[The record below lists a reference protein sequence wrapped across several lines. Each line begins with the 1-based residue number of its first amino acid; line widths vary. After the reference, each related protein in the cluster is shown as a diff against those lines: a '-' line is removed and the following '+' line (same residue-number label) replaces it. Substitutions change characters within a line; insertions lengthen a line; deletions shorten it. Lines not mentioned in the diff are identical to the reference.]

1 MEAIMLKIFLTVDMA
16 THRALYDNEAKFL
29 GTFWSI
35 SEAEKQ
41 LGDMLNYCSIR
52 AVSDRA

>member
-1 MEAIMLKIFLTVDMA
+1 MLKIFLTVDMA